1 MRIPLKEGM
10 GCEKDGD
17 FTHNFNDKH
26 MCPQRKYAL
35 WQERQLAYTLNNQAF
50 LIISWTM
57 VTRKICDVVTLAII
71 HEKLA
76 KLGYRSKKKSTKFE
90 ESYKI
95 LTTC

>member
-1 MRIPLKEGM
+1 VDSIERGD
-10 GCEKDGD
+10 GGGEKDGD
-17 FTHNFNDKH
+17 FTHHFNDKH

-35 WQERQLAYTLNNQAF
+35 WQEKQLTYMLNNQAF

-57 VTRKICDVVTLAII
+57 AIRKICDVVTLVII
-71 HEKLA
+71 HEKLT
-76 KLGYRSKKKSTKFE
+76 KLGYRSKTKGRKFE